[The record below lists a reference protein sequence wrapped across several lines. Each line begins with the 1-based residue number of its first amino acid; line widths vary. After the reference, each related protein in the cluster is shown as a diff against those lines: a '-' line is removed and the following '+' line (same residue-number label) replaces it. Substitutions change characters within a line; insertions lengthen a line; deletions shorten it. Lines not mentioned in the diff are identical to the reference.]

1 MFNEI
6 INIYLPV
13 IDLLSVEERLVRRKR
28 WKSIPDTIK
37 TMNQDRTQA
46 MLMVIVVP
54 RTPSSAALLEIWN
67 HDQIFNLLISQKVP
81 NGRLLSFSK

>member
-54 RTPSSAALLEIWN
+54 RTPSSPALLEIWN
-67 HDQIFNLLISQKVP
+67 VHRMAKFTNSRPNL
-81 NGRLLSFSK
+81 